1 LNGGSPATVSVAVT
15 CVDDAPVAG
24 DDTATVTEDSAVT
37 AIDVLANDV
46 DSDGGMITIA
56 SVTQPT
62 NGTVVITGGG
72 TGLTY
77 QPNADY
83 CNSQLGGTP
92 DTFTYRVNGG
102 DSATVSVTVT
112 CFVSISTS
120 LSAAPAAPAIN
131 QTFSYNARLVNT
143 GMVPLDEV
151 TMTFD
156 VPVQMNIDSVTT
168 GTYTGFSGDQAGVG
182 VQVQYEKN
190 TAPGVFT
197 LWGASPNTTTNTTL
211 TEPPPG
217 LGAGEFV
224 TRVRWEYGQAAPGAS
239 ATINPT
245 VRGQIINPDNA
256 GNPVTTTTA
265 VQAMVLVRGVYT
277 AGATNVSDNDVN
289 VFNPSP

>member
-1 LNGGSPATVSVAVT
+1 
-15 CVDDAPVAG
+15 
-24 DDTATVTEDSAVT
+24 
-37 AIDVLANDV
+37 
-46 DSDGGMITIA
+46 M
-56 SVTQPT
+56 
-62 NGTVVITGGG
+62 
-72 TGLTY
+72 
-77 QPNADY
+77 
-83 CNSQLGGTP
+83 
-92 DTFTYRVNGG
+92 
-102 DSATVSVTVT
+102 
-112 CFVSISTS
+112 FVSISTS

-131 QTFSYNARLVNT
+131 QTFSYNAGLVNSGT
-143 GMVPLDEV
+143 VPLDEV

-239 ATINPT
+239 ATVNPT

-256 GNPVTTTTA
+256 GNPVTTNTA
-265 VQAMVLVRGVYT
+265 VRAMVLVRGVYT
-277 AGATNVSDNDVN
+277 AGPTNVNDNDVN